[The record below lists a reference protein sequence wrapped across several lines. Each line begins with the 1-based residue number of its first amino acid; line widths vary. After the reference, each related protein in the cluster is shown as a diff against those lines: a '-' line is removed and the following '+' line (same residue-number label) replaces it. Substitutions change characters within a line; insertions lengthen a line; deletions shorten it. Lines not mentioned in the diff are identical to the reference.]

1 MRVYYVILLGLL
13 LGACAMK
20 HSPSASLVTFD
31 IAHQGGVVK
40 TYWRKLGDKPSK
52 EFVLGDNNWVLLLF
66 KDPFKKAKI
75 EKRYLEPGVYY
86 LASFVL
92 QMGDRLLKSQSTL
105 PRWRTGWD
113 KVHNKPLFL
122 AFEVKPHT
130 PLKLPPIELAVRH
143 ILPNKKQKIKESYK
157 VNFLFNDKNHVFIK
171 GAYLKS
177 F

>member
-1 MRVYYVILLGLL
+1 MKKFSLLLVL
-13 LGACAMK
+13 SLGACVPK
-20 HSPSASLVTFD
+20 PSANASLVTFD

-52 EFVLGDNNWVLLLF
+52 EFALGSNNWVLLIF
-66 KDPFKKAKI
+66 KDPYKKAKI
-75 EKRYLEPGVYY
+75 EQRYLEPGIYY
-86 LASFVL
+86 LASFEL
-92 QMGDRLLKSQSTL
+92 QVGDRLLKSQGTL

-113 KVHNKPLFL
+113 KAHNKPLFL
-122 AFEVKPHT
+122 AFKVKPHT

-143 ILPNKKQKIKESYK
+143 ILADKKRGVKESYK
-157 VNFLFNDKNHVFIK
+157 VNFLFNDKEGVLIQ